1 MQQVFKLSRKL
12 LLYSLLFNPAL
23 VSSQDASLIWDGG
36 IKTATGDDVSHV
48 VDANDK
54 MWQFFQ
60 NNSLCSVSVQNPNE
74 FTATVAPKPFED
86 QITLSHNYNTNA
98 HEVHYLP

>member
-1 MQQVFKLSRKL
+1 
-12 LLYSLLFNPAL
+12 
-23 VSSQDASLIWDGG
+23 
-36 IKTATGDDVSHV
+36 
-48 VDANDK
+48 

-86 QITLSHNYNTNA
+86 QITLSHNYNTDA
-98 HEVHYLP
+98 HEVHISRDFGVVKMKESSTEGGSFQTINTKDLPSGLYFLVVKSQVNLLTVKMIKY